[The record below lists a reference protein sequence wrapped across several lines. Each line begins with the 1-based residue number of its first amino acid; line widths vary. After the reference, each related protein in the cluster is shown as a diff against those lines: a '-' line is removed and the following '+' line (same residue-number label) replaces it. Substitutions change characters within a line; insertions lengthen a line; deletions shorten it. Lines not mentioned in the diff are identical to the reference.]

1 MTSDAELTGLS
12 DDIEDLIAAH
22 GAPMEDFIWEALT
35 FYADQVL
42 YVHAEGIRRGNI
54 EVEMEIPMDDAS
66 WLPSAVAVLNALGWY
81 EPEAT
86 LDGRAHE
93 VDGMLA
99 DQKQADA
106 SDAQDAVAEAQDS
119 AGDRRQAAFDF
130 A

>member
-22 GAPMEDFIWEALT
+22 GPGMEDFIREALL

-42 YVHAEGIRRGNI
+42 YVHAEGLRSGNL
-54 EVEMEIPMDDAS
+54 EVEMEIPINDPS
-66 WLPSAVAVLNALGWY
+66 WLPSAIAVLNALGFY
-81 EPEAT
+81 EREPT

-93 VDGMLA
+93 VDGVLA
-99 DQKQADA
+99 DQKQDDGG
-106 SDAQDAVAEAQDS
+106 DAQDLP